1 MKADRPPY
9 RQRFVQPAD
18 HLTPERLG
26 AVAEETH
33 VLKLLQ
39 PIIRQRDV
47 ASGDVRVGPHHVVD
61 RFFGTPIVFV
71 LWPDNV
77 RPNPFFYSM

>member
-1 MKADRPPY
+1 MKADRPSY

-33 VLKLLQ
+33 VLNLLQ
-39 PIIRQRDV
+39 PIVRQRDV
-47 ASGDVRVGPHHVVD
+47 ASGDVGVGSHHFVD

-71 LWPDNV
+71 LWPDKV
-77 RPNPFFYSM
+77 RPDPCFYSM